1 MIKECAK
8 SPFTEYKF
16 LELFITTMAKQKHCL
31 IIDKKVLEE
40 VLYKYYDKPEYKE
53 LFEDVARV
61 NQLDNKRV
69 NLEEAFMTARSFCLL
84 NSINDATTGRFTLN
98 LSTDEETEEILANHD
113 EDKKATMEKLVKKVY
128 PEYIMGLEYKPVAIT
143 EETRQYVIDHPEQHL
158 NCPPRVFNGRFY
170 TDKEWEQKSAEML
183 SRKLPGGK
191 PQKLINVMSNI
202 KKTDSNN

>member
-1 MIKECAK
+1 MNKNCAK
-8 SPFTEYKF
+8 SKFTEYKF
-16 LELFITTMAKQKHCL
+16 LELFITTMAKQKHCP

-84 NSINDATTGRFTLN
+84 NSINDATTGRFFN
-98 LSTDEETEEILANHD
+98 LSTDEETEGILANHD
-113 EDKKATMEKLVKKVY
+113 EDKKTTMEKLVEEVY
-128 PEYIMGLEYKPVAIT
+128 PAYIMGLEYKPVAIT
-143 EETRQYVIDHPEQHL
+143 EETRQYVIDHPRQHL

-183 SRKLPGGK
+183 SRELPGGK
-191 PQKLINVMSNI
+191 KKKLTKNLGRTN
-202 KKTDSNN
+202 SNNNN

>member
-8 SPFTEYKF
+8 SPFTEYQF
-16 LELFITTMAKQKHCL
+16 LELFVITMSNKKFFP

-40 VLYKYYDKPEYKE
+40 VLYKYYDEPEYKD
-53 LFEDVARV
+53 LFEDVAIV

-69 NLEEAFMTARSFCLL
+69 DLGGAFMTARIFHLL
-84 NSINDATTGRFTLN
+84 SIINDSTTGRFIN
-98 LSTDEETEEILANHD
+98 NISSEEDKKDILSHHE
-113 EDKKATMEKLVKKVY
+113 EDKKAAMEKLVEKVY
-128 PEYIMGLEYKPVAIT
+128 PEYIMGLKYKPVAIT

-158 NCPPRVFNGRFY
+158 NCPPRVVNGRFY

-183 SRKLPGGK
+183 SRELPGGK